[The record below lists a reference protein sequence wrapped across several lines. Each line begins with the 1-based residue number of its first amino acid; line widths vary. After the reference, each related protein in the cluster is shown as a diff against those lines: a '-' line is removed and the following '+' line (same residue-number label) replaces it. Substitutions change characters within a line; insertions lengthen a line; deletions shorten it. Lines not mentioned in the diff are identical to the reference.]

1 MNSTDRDVVI
11 TGIGLTSP
19 IGRNAE
25 ETWDS
30 IKALKR
36 AAGFLR
42 TRLGQELRMRSV
54 PQLHFEHDD
63 SVETGQRM
71 DQLIDKAIGTD
82 QSIEKDTSAGIPDPD
97 IEK

>member
-1 MNSTDRDVVI
+1 
-11 TGIGLTSP
+11 
-19 IGRNAE
+19 
-25 ETWDS
+25 
-30 IKALKR
+30 
-36 AAGFLR
+36 
-42 TRLGQELRMRSV
+42 MRSV